1 MKVYGLFW
9 LMLLLLMLLVF
20 MQMKNGWGGYP
31 KAVVPS
37 PTIQGYVWSLLTIV
51 PTLYLVSS
59 LMEERVDV
67 GVVNLLMVGPS
78 MRLTQDVAASKDCIE
93 LP

>member
-1 MKVYGLFW
+1 MIDVIITNVACLHADENGL
-9 LMLLLLMLLVF
+9 
-20 MQMKNGWGGYP
+20 GGYP

-37 PTIQGYVWSLLTIV
+37 PTIWGYVWSLLTIV
-51 PTLYLVSS
+51 PNLYLVLF

-78 MRLTQDVAASKDCIE
+78 MRHDSNCYFV
-93 LP
+93 